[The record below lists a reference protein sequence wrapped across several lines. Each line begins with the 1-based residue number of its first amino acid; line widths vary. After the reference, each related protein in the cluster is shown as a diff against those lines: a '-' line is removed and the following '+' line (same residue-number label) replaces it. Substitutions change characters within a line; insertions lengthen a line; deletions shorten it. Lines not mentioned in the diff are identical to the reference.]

1 MKNCPKCNAL
11 LPDNA
16 AFCQQCGAPQ
26 PQAATPPPPHYQ
38 YGYPP
43 YGWTPQMEQEYYA
56 RNDAFASGPT
66 GKSRGVA
73 ALLALFLGYLGIQY
87 FYCGK
92 NTAGILSI
100 LISLVSCGLW
110 SIITLVQAIM
120 MFTMDNAT
128 FQRKYVLTD
137 QTFPLF

>member
-1 MKNCPKCNAL
+1 MKTCPKCNTI

-16 AFCQQCGAPQ
+16 AFCQHCGAPQ
-26 PQAATPPPPHYQ
+26 PQTATPPPPHNP
-38 YGYPP
+38 YGGYS
-43 YGWTPQMEQEYYA
+43 YGWTPQMEHEYYA

-92 NTAGILSI
+92 TTAGILSI
-100 LISLVSCGLW
+100 VIGLCSCGAW
-110 SIITLVQAIM
+110 SIVTLIQAIL

-128 FQRKYVLTD
+128 FQRKYVLND